1 MLRAP
6 ITTGVVFV
14 TSFHIFV
21 ASISRYLHLESFWN
35 FLREIF
41 LSAGTLT
48 SIIIHVFS
56 SKFFR
61 FTSIFLS
68 VLIVKSHRIVTSVLS
83 TTGRS
88 FLYEED

>member
-14 TSFHIFV
+14 MSFHIFV

-41 LSAGTLT
+41 LPAGTLT

-56 SKFFR
+56 STFFR